1 SCGTERLLWGPHREM
16 ASVCLQSSRYLP
28 QVEQFQSSDP
38 LLSHLAAKTAACWV
52 VRVIRRGVGVPPTW
66 YRTCER
72 TFLSCSVGPELDSC
86 LWSLTEVFLLLSS
99 DVLEELLAELHRS
112 ISALCSALL
121 PDRTAS
127 HLPHRGTT
135 LCLLL
140 DLLEVLMAS
149 SLQCGG
155 KAGPGT
161 QNLGWAQWPGLL
173 GVVGFPSEPFVK
185 RRTLL
190 LLKRALLHKAGEG
203 RSTPPHSEFGHAAQ
217 SVLAAVDAGWLDSI
231 QVESDTFFGGRRF
244 SWGGREERGDEVL
257 LRALSLVL
265 LSTEA
270 GCVSLTEMGGA
281 SKPHRYLQH
290 LWGFLRRWVPPQI
303 QVKHLCCYISV
314 LFGEQDDDLMEA
326 ARAFL
331 AVFLSCR
338 GGLDLDASQMLE
350 AACSL
355 GCNPHC
361 HFVLLLQSFSFD
373 HSLLLD
379 FLICSETCFLEYLV
393 RYLRHLR
400 KDWKGLAAACGA
412 LEELQQPVG
421 GCTGG
426 GLCAGSGS
434 CVQAAPTGPEPST
447 SGSGPSST
455 LRLVE
460 YYSSDESAEEKEE
473 ESSALTSEHSSQ
485 SSGQQAPDGPVDQHL
500 LDRTV
505 RCLSEL
511 RGVVFRLHSRKLF
524 PYNPSSLLKL
534 LADVEA
540 AGDDQLG
547 NKECIQI

>member
-1 SCGTERLLWGPHREM
+1 
-16 ASVCLQSSRYLP
+16 
-28 QVEQFQSSDP
+28 
-38 LLSHLAAKTAACWV
+38 
-52 VRVIRRGVGVPPTW
+52 
-66 YRTCER
+66 
-72 TFLSCSVGPELDSC
+72 
-86 LWSLTEVFLLLSS
+86 
-99 DVLEELLAELHRS
+99 
-112 ISALCSALL
+112 
-121 PDRTAS
+121 
-127 HLPHRGTT
+127 
-135 LCLLL
+135 
-140 DLLEVLMAS
+140 MAS

-155 KAGPGT
+155 KAGPGA

-173 GVVGFPSEPFVK
+173 GVVGFPLEPFVK

-190 LLKRALLHKAGEG
+190 LLKRALLHKAGEEWTAGG
-203 RSTPPHSEFGHAAQ
+203 RLSTPPDSEFGHAAQ

-244 SWGGREERGDEVL
+244 SWGVREERGDEVM

-265 LSTEA
+265 LRSLE
-270 GCVSLTEMGGA
+270 VSVHTDGPGETGGA

-331 AVFLSCR
+331 SVFLSYR
-338 GGLDLDASQMLE
+338 GCLDLDASQMLE

-400 KDWKGLAAACGA
+400 TDWKGLAAACAA

-426 GLCAGSGS
+426 ALRAGSGFF
-434 CVQAAPTGPEPST
+434 VQAAPTGPEPST

-460 YYSSDESAEEKEE
+460 YYSSDESAEGKEE

-485 SSGQQAPDGPVDQHL
+485 SCGQQAPAGPVDQHL
-500 LDRTV
+500 LHRTV

-540 AGDDQLG
+540 ACDGTVCRTG
-547 NKECIQI
+547 T